1 MNDMKLNPI
10 AYVKESKNEL
20 KRIVWPTRKET
31 LRFTV
36 IVIIATVL
44 VGAYIAGLDY
54 IFAALAEKFIYR

>member
-1 MNDMKLNPI
+1 MAINPI

-36 IVIIATVL
+36 IVIIATVV

-54 IFAALAEKFIYR
+54 VLAALANKFLYR